1 MNKEVNAY
9 VNGEL
14 IAKDLLGYALKQK
27 NPAMSLD
34 DVKKEMREHFPNVE
48 FRVEKTGAKK

>member
-14 IAKDLLGYALKQK
+14 IMRDLLGYALKQK
-27 NPAMSLD
+27 KPAKSLD
-34 DVKKEMREHFPNVE
+34 DVKKEMRERYPNVE
-48 FRVEKTGAKK
+48 FRVEK